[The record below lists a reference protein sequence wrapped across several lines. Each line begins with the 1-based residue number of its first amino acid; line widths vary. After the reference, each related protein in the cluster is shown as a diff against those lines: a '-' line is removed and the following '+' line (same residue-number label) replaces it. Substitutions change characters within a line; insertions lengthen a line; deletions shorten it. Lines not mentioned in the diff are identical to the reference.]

1 MKGERREARGE
12 RLEAKGFAYGFMAL
26 GLIVQIVTYFISCQF
41 SIFNFQFSIFIS
53 LISGC
58 LGVCSVCLTA
68 QRNILTFVFGFAQ
81 VLTYTW
87 LCFAQRFYGEIA
99 INAYYF
105 FTMIYGV
112 FVWSRMK
119 DENERMKVTPRSL
132 RKGLFAVIALGALGL
147 SWLVGWGLATWTD
160 DTQPYLDAFTTIP
173 ALVAQVL
180 MILVYREHWF
190 LWLAVDV
197 LSVVLWCRAGDWCM
211 VAQYA
216 FWCLNCLYGLYLWR
230 SSSGIRKV

>member
-1 MKGERREARGE
+1 M
-12 RLEAKGFAYGFMAL
+12 AKRSKYFAYAFMGL
-26 GLIVQIVTYFISCQF
+26 GLLIQVVTYFVSIQYSDVSIQQSAF
-41 SIFNFQFSIFIS
+41 SNQMSVLS

-58 LGVCSVCLTA
+58 LGVCSVCLAA
-68 QRNILTFVFGFAQ
+68 QGNILTYAFGFAQ

-87 LCFAQRFYGEIA
+87 LCVTQRFYGEIA

-105 FTMIYGV
+105 LTMIYGV
-112 FVWSRMK
+112 FAWRKRLKVESPDLK
-119 DENERMKVTPRSL
+119 TESLVTPRSL
-132 RKGLFAVIALGALGL
+132 PLRIILLIAAATLVVSGLT
-147 SWLVGWGLATWTD
+147 GWGLAAWTD

-190 LWLAVDV
+190 LWLAVDM
-197 LSVVLWCRAGDWCM
+197 LSVVLWWRAGDYCM

-216 FWCLNCLYGLYLWR
+216 FWCMNCLYGLKRWKALN
-230 SSSGIRKV
+230 S